1 MAKIA
6 IVYHSGY
13 GHTKKQAQAVCDG
26 VNRVA
31 GTACE
36 LISIDGEGVIDD
48 ADWKSLDAAD
58 AIIFGTPT
66 YMAAPSWQMKR
77 FIDDTS
83 KRWYTQTWKD
93 KLAGAFTNS
102 GSMNGDKGM
111 TVGALFAFA
120 MQHGMIWVGLDLPPG
135 YNSSTSSPDSLN
147 RVGASLGAM
156 SQSNADQPADLVP
169 PESDLKTAAHLGAR
183 VATVAQA
190 LAGTTLSPSGV

>member
-31 GTACE
+31 GAACE
-36 LISIDGEGVIDD
+36 LISIDGEGAID
-48 ADWKSLDAAD
+48 AAGWKSLDAAD

-120 MQHGMIWVGLDLPPG
+120 MQHGMIWVGTALLPSAKKSAERNDVNFLGGYAAALAQSPSDATADEAPPPG
-135 YNSSTSSPDSLN
+135 DLET
-147 RVGASLGAM
+147 ASLFGRRMA
-156 SQSNADQPADLVP
+156 
-169 PESDLKTAAHLGAR
+169 G
-183 VATVAQA
+183 VAQQFKR
-190 LAGTTLSPSGV
+190 